1 LIGVGCTNGPEFYS
15 RAQAVQH
22 SFLRFAARRSRPT
35 RATCFD
41 STAAAAARAS
51 GCRPPRPPRTRLPR
65 RRARRASP
73 QAARAGDHAPASP
86 LWQQAAWLWTAADGE
101 GFDAATGTN
110 NTAEFVALL
119 EGLRAAR
126 ALGARWVSL
135 QGDSQ
140 LVLNLVSGSHRA
152 HKAHLQLLLRAAA
165 VLLRPLRWQ
174 ARHVGRDHNA
184 DADALC
190 ARGFALAEWAGGE
203 ERRRRALLEAY
214 RRRCAGD
221 SGPASLGAGE
231 AVPEAL
237 ADVAIVLAPAWIEAA
252 GALGSD
258 GEERFL
264 ALIGLENTTG
274 DMA

>member
-1 LIGVGCTNGPEFYS
+1 MTTPPGPW
-15 RAQAVQH
+15 
-22 SFLRFAARRSRPT
+22 
-35 RATCFD
+35 ATCP
-41 STAAAAARAS
+41 A
-51 GCRPPRPPRTRLPR
+51 
-65 RRARRASP
+65 P
-73 QAARAGDHAPASP
+73 Q
-86 LWQQAAWLWTAADGE
+86 Q
-101 GFDAATGTN
+101 
-110 NTAEFVALL
+110 
-119 EGLRAAR
+119 GLRAAR

-274 DMA
+274 DVA

>member
-1 LIGVGCTNGPEFYS
+1 VRGAPLSPDARYL
-15 RAQAVQH
+15 
-22 SFLRFAARRSRPT
+22 LRFDGGCRGS
-35 RATCFD
+35 
-41 STAAAAARAS
+41 SVGVSAAAAAADPSPSPTRTACGS
-51 GCRPPRPPRTRLPR
+51 LLSLLPPAGDAPPR
-65 RRARRASP
+65 
-73 QAARAGDHAPASP
+73 ARAADAPAPAPASP

-101 GFDAATGTN
+101 GFDSATGTN

-126 ALGARWVSL
+126 ALGARRVSL

-140 LVLNLVSGSHRA
+140 LILNLVSGSHRA
-152 HKAHLQLLLRAAA
+152 HKAHLQLLLRAA
-165 VLLRPLRWQ
+165 VMLLRPLRWQ

-221 SGPASLGAGE
+221 AGPALPGAGVGAGE

-264 ALIGLENTTG
+264 ALIGLEDAPSG
-274 DMA
+274 ASADAAL